1 MHSKAVS
8 LAILIAVCL
17 LHFSYVDFRFR
28 HRGSVMWFWLMAPA
42 TTLLWVSRA
51 AVAAALIVAIAT
63 AFVGVSLAAAIL
75 MVSLILVHIVTLIVV
90 EVREEDWPPPTVP
103 PE

>member
-1 MHSKAVS
+1 
-8 LAILIAVCL
+8 L
-17 LHFSYVDFRFR
+17 L
-28 HRGSVMWFWLMAPA
+28 
-42 TTLLWVSRA
+42 
-51 AVAAALIVAIAT
+51 VAIAT

-75 MVSLILVHIVTLIVV
+75 MVSLILVHIATLIVV